1 MVFLILFLLIACAV
15 CFLFRLKADG
25 SFPGELDYTVTK
37 YMKTILM
44 LGVIIHHLAIFA
56 LDTDPSSVCFAFHKL
71 FKVSGAY
78 ICAAFFFFSGYGL
91 LYSISNKKDY
101 LKRMH
106 IRILSILIPYI
117 IANVIYAGIHLNS
130 ICSSFEGE
138 SFIDLIQ
145 CFLSSIWRLES
156 SGSTLVLFGWFIDQM
171 ILLYIIFWIT
181 NKHLTILKAIIV
193 QTILCGLIIVMYK
206 QAGWGG
212 WRYDSLMAFMAGQIY
227 CYAIL
232 SKRCPRCFRLCAFT
246 LAICACAYTLL
257 KLQYVPEPYIL
268 GSVLACPIVAI
279 PFIISLTALKSKT
292 IKIADFVSSFSLEA
306 YLYQGVL
313 FALCANLHTNTV
325 AWSLCILL
333 GSLLVGYVMHLVGVK
348 ALQLLLSKLP
358 ISLRVQ

>member
-1 MVFLILFLLIACAV
+1 MIFLILFLLIACAV

-25 SFPGELDYTVTK
+25 SFPGELDYTVAK

-44 LGVIIHHLAIFA
+44 LGVIIHHLAVFA

-117 IANVIYAGIHLNS
+117 IANIIYAGIHLNS

-138 SFIDLIQ
+138 SFTDLIQ
-145 CFLSSIWRLES
+145 CFLSSIWHLES
-156 SGSTLVLFGWFIDQM
+156 SGSTLVLFGWFIDQI

-193 QTILCGLIIVMYK
+193 QIILCGLIIIMYK
-206 QAGWGG
+206 QAGWDG
-212 WRYDSLMAFMAGQIY
+212 WRYNSLMAFIAGQIY
-227 CYAIL
+227 CYAVL
-232 SKRCPRCFRLCAFT
+232 SKRFSRCFRLCAFI

-279 PFIISLTALKSKT
+279 PFIISLTAFKSKT
-292 IKIADFVSSFSLEA
+292 SKIADFVSSFSLEA
-306 YLYQGVL
+306 YMYQGVL
-313 FALCANLHTNTV
+313 FALCANLRMNTLT
-325 AWSLCILL
+325 WSLCILL
-333 GSLLVGYVMHLVGVK
+333 GSLLLGYVMHLVGVK
-348 ALQLLLSKLP
+348 ALQPLLSKSP
-358 ISLRVQ
+358 ISSRVQ